1 MASLLQN
8 QKDATEPVTAK
19 EQTDTYPL
27 HRRSK
32 KSRRTTTTTL
42 NQELNS
48 PKINKPYAY
57 SDLIIAW
64 T

>member
-27 HRRSK
+27 HRRNK
-32 KSRRTTTTTL
+32 KSRRTTTTTINKVL
-42 NQELNS
+42 NCPE
-48 PKINKPYAY
+48 INKPYRY
-57 SDLIIAW
+57 SGPIIA
-64 T
+64 